1 MPSRRTKVDQVRLG
15 LSKPFCLY
23 HFLILVIFHTCCHF
37 QYSENKQVTDR
48 QMLFSIKI
56 YGDVVSGV
64 PLKQLANPNL
74 NPKPK
79 NHNPVS
85 G

>member
-1 MPSRRTKVDQVRLG
+1 
-15 LSKPFCLY
+15 
-23 HFLILVIFHTCCHF
+23 
-37 QYSENKQVTDR
+37 VTDR